1 MVQNSVIVS
10 GLLNDAVCNSGYV
23 VSNDRIINDYEPER
37 IWKEAVVLYM
47 EVQSRYLPQGTARKP
62 RKNLQP
68 GELIFRPRFE
78 KRHLLKASHVG
89 RRYSCELRDVSG
101 TGLLQMQNVVLL
113 LLTRCILHELS
124 DMASGSVPLSRE
136 HFG

>member
-37 IWKEAVVLYM
+37 IRNEAVVLYM

-62 RKNLQP
+62 RKKTSSRRADIPAAIRKTPSPEGKSCWTPLQ
-68 GELIFRPRFE
+68 L
-78 KRHLLKASHVG
+78 
-89 RRYSCELRDVSG
+89 
-101 TGLLQMQNVVLL
+101 
-113 LLTRCILHELS
+113 
-124 DMASGSVPLSRE
+124 
-136 HFG
+136 